1 VRIAFF
7 SYEYPPETGGGGIGT
22 YLAQMVYHLPKFGH
36 SPVVFCATVKQEPF
50 WENEYVYRLPASD
63 WGTFNREL
71 PKHFNKIQDENKF
84 DVVEATDFRAGG
96 IEIRYQFPKLP
107 FVVRAHTANYLI
119 DIFLFEKLAGLPR
132 LRFIIG
138 ALRRFSLPTFPIL
151 PNENGYLIEKEII
164 ETCTSLLS
172 PSKALGDMYYKIGW
186 RKEYEYVP
194 FFYEPQ
200 QNILNI
206 LPRKKAKGEINIVFY
221 GRLEIR
227 KGVLEIAKAIPV
239 LLKRHPQLNFYFYGQ
254 PANSPKHGFNMQQY
268 LEKKLSK
275 YLSNVFFKGAFQA
288 TNLVEVL
295 CQGDI
300 FIFPSRFDSFGIAC
314 CEAMAA
320 GKAVIG
326 SRSGG
331 MAEIIEDGI
340 SGLLVDPNNAT
351 QIVDKISLLVKNQR
365 LIYKMGEN
373 GRKRILNEY
382 TAAKNIPLLINAYTR
397 AIEKNNSSPF
407 IKSKTLETS
416 YL

>member
-1 VRIAFF
+1 MRIAFF

-22 YLAQMVYHLPKFGH
+22 YLAQMVFHLPKHGH
-36 SPVVFCATVKQEPF
+36 FPVVFCGTDKQEAF
-50 WENEYVYRLPASD
+50 WENEYVYRLPASG
-63 WGTFNREL
+63 WGDFNKEL
-71 PKHFNKIQDENKF
+71 PNHFRMIHEQNKF

-96 IEIRYQFPKLP
+96 IEIRYQFPTLP

-138 ALRRFSLPTFPIL
+138 ALRRVSLPTFPTL
-151 PNENGYLIEKEII
+151 PNENDYLIEKEII
-164 ETCTSLLS
+164 EQCTSLLS
-172 PSKALGDMYYKIGW
+172 PSKALGDMYHTIGW
-186 RKEYEYVP
+186 RKQYEYVP

-206 LPRKKAKGEINIVFY
+206 LPRKKAKDEINIVFY

-254 PANSPKHGFNMQQY
+254 PANSPKHGYNMQEY

-275 YLSNVFFKGAFQA
+275 CLNNVFFKGAFQA
-288 TNLVEVL
+288 SDLVEVL
-295 CQGDI
+295 SRGDI

-331 MAEIIEDGI
+331 MAEIIEDGL
-340 SGLLVDPNNAT
+340 SGLLVDPNNAA
-351 QIVDKISLLVKNQR
+351 QIVDKISLLINNQSM
-365 LIYKMGEN
+365 IAKMGEN

-382 TAAKNIPLLINAYTR
+382 SAAKNIPLLINAYIK
-397 AIEKNNSSPF
+397 AIEKNNTSPF
-407 IKSKTLETS
+407 IKSKRAETS

>member
-1 VRIAFF
+1 MRIAFF

-22 YLAQMVYHLPKFGH
+22 YLAQMVYYLPRH
-36 SPVVFCATVKQEPF
+36 EHVPVVFCATAKKEAF
-50 WENEYVYRLPASD
+50 WENEYVYRLPASS
-63 WGTFNREL
+63 WGDFNKEL
-71 PKHFNKIQDENKF
+71 PNHFRKIHEQNKF
-84 DVVEATDFRAGG
+84 DIVEATDFRAGG
-96 IEIRYQFPKLP
+96 IEIRYQFPMLP

-119 DIFLFEKLAGLPR
+119 DIFLFEKLTGVPR
-132 LRFIIG
+132 IRFIIG
-138 ALRRFSLPTFPIL
+138 ALRRFCLPSFPTP
-151 PNENGYLIEKEII
+151 PNENAYLIEKEII
-164 ETCTSLLS
+164 EQCTSLLS
-172 PSKALGDMYYKIGW
+172 PSKALGDMYHKIGW
-186 RKEYEYVP
+186 LKQYEYVP

-206 LPRKKAKGEINIVFY
+206 LPRKKAKDEINIVFY

-239 LLKRHPQLNFYFYGQ
+239 ILKRHPQLNFYFYGQ
-254 PANSPKHGFNMQQY
+254 PANSPKHGYNMQEY

-275 YLSNVFFKGAFQA
+275 CLNNVFFKGAFQA
-288 TNLVEVL
+288 ADLVEVL
-295 CQGDI
+295 SQGDI

-331 MAEIIEDGI
+331 MAEIIEDGL
-340 SGLLVDPNNAT
+340 SGLLLDPNNAA
-351 QIVDKISLLVKNQR
+351 QIVDKISLLVNNQSM
-365 LIYKMGEN
+365 IANMGEN

-382 TAAKNIPLLINAYTR
+382 SAAKNIPLLINTYNK
-397 AIEKNNSSPF
+397 AIEKNYTSPF
-407 IKSKTLETS
+407 IDSKRVETS